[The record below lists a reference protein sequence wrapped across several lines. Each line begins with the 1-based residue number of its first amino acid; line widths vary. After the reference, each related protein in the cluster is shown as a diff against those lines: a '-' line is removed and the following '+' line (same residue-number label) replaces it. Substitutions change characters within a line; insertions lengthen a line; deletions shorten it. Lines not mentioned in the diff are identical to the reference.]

1 MKKLRH
7 KILFTF
13 LITSL
18 VLIML
23 TGSYN
28 IKNLVRLN
36 KNEIS
41 NFEKVLFDQYDEMI
55 KNEVE
60 TSITVLNTYYDF
72 YKAGKLNENQAK
84 EEAKNMVKS
93 LRYDV
98 DGYFWIDTTDGIL
111 VAHPMIAKDEGKN
124 RINEKD
130 PNGVEIIKELIQAA
144 KNNTDSGFTD
154 FMWAKPQDVE
164 SNKLSPKRAYSKLF
178 EPWNWVVSTG
188 NYVDNIDEQ
197 VIAKKIELNNN
208 LKRNITATVI
218 FMIVALSVVSVISL
232 ILSDKISNPI
242 VKLVNAFKKDE
253 NGQIIMQEVK
263 VNSRDEIGLLA
274 KTLNEMSVQVREFI
288 NGVILESESVQKSVN
303 SVNEDMSF
311 LNSEI
316 KEIYS
321 IIEELS
327 AGMEETAASTEQISS
342 VSGEIEVKVQDVS
355 NKSQEGVVSANEI
368 SKKAISLKETS
379 ISLQNDANETRIK
392 IKNQMDIALEKI
404 KEVEKIK
411 TLADAISKISAQ
423 TNLLALNASIEAA
436 RAGEEG
442 KGFSVVAEEIR
453 KLAEQSKET
462 VDEIQHTILVIFEA
476 VNNLKDTSTQT
487 LEYIE
492 TKVVDSYKET
502 ITVGE
507 TYDSDAS
514 YIHNFV
520 EDLNSISRE
529 LSVSMKTVSESI
541 NEISKANNEGAIG
554 ASSIA
559 DKVSQIKDRA
569 NQVKDETQNV
579 KQSANNL
586 KENISK
592 FKI

>member
-36 KNEIS
+36 KSEIS

-60 TSITVLNTYYDF
+60 TAITVLNTYHDF

-93 LRYDV
+93 LRYDG

-197 VIAKKIELNNN
+197 VITKKAELDKN

-232 ILSDKISNPI
+232 VLSDKISNPI

-253 NGQIIMQEVK
+253 NGQIIMKEVK

-274 KTLNEMSVQVREFI
+274 TTLNEMSIQVREFI

-342 VSGEIEVKVQDVS
+342 VSEEIEVKVKDVE
-355 NKSQEGVVSANEI
+355 NKSQDGVVSANEI

-379 ISLQNDANETRIK
+379 ISLQNDANETRVK

-502 ITVGE
+502 IKVGE

-520 EDLNSISRE
+520 EDLNSISKE

-541 NEISKANNEGAIG
+541 NEISKANTEGAIG

-559 DKVSQIKDRA
+559 GKVSQIKDRA

-579 KQSANNL
+579 KQSASNL